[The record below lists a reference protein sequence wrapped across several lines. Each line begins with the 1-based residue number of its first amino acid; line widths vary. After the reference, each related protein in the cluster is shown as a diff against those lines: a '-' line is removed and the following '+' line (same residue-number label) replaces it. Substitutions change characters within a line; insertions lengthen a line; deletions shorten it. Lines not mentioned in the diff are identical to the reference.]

1 MPIRKLRIQKNR
13 QAATGGA
20 GMPRGGRIYTGR
32 RGPQAGRPAPGPVAG
47 AVFLDRD
54 GVVNACPTHRYI
66 TSWKEFR
73 FLPGVL
79 KALRTLALHGE
90 RVLIVSNQSGVGRG
104 LLQDSQL
111 RLITRRMAAAIR
123 RAGGKVQSVLYCV
136 HRAEEGCGCRKP
148 RIGMLL
154 RAARRCTIDLKKS
167 FVVGD
172 QETDI
177 LMGRSAGCRTIL
189 VLSGK
194 HTRRSAKELTV
205 LPDRISGN
213 LEEAVHWI
221 LKQE

>member
-1 MPIRKLRIQKNR
+1 MATKKLKK
-13 QAATGGA
+13 
-20 GMPRGGRIYTGR
+20 
-32 RGPQAGRPAPGPVAG
+32 G

-66 TSWKEFR
+66 TTWKEFR

-79 KALRTLALHGE
+79 KALRILAYHGKP
-90 RVLIVSNQSGVGRG
+90 VFIISNQSGVGRG
-104 LLQDSQL
+104 LLKNSQL
-111 RLITRRMAAAIR
+111 QIITRQMLRTIR
-123 RAGGKVQSVLYCV
+123 RAGGKVQSVRYCV
-136 HRAEEGCGCRKP
+136 HQLEDGCGCRKP
-148 RIGMLL
+148 RIGMLEE
-154 RAARRCTIDLKKS
+154 AVRRYSVDLKKS

-194 HTRRSAKELTV
+194 HTRQSTQELTV
-205 LPDRISGN
+205 LPDRVARN

-221 LKQE
+221 LNGARRE